1 MRMMKAFAYLG
12 DGTAGWVEKPIPQP
26 TGFDGVIRP
35 LLVSPCTS
43 DVHNVEIDCLKPG
56 RILGHE
62 GLGEIVAVGEGV
74 KEFQVG
80 EIVVVPPVT
89 PDWRTVPSQLG
100 AHQHCAG
107 LITGQKLSNSEDGLL
122 AEYALIRDLDAN
134 AARIPPGVSPEGAVM
149 AADMLNTGLYG
160 AELAEVRP
168 GDTVVVMGVG
178 PVGLMAIA
186 GARLRGAGRI
196 IAIGSRKAGVE
207 LARFYGATDLVNY
220 KEGHVERQIYELT
233 HKQGADCCICAGC
246 GEGYYSAAVFQALD
260 RAGKAPML
268 AGIDLSKHALRR
280 AAKREKAAEFAVA
293 SVYALPVADEAVH
306 LLLNCFSPLAL
317 EEFLRVL
324 KPGGVYFYVVPGAR
338 HLWQLKE
345 VLYDRPYPNE
355 EKRTPYAGFEYLE
368 VRAIDET
375 IHLPDQQTISDLFQM
390 TPYFWK
396 TPKAGT
402 ERLAALDELDT
413 QISFRVHVFRKQ

>member
-12 DGTAGWVEKPIPQP
+12 NGTAGWVEKPIPQP
-26 TGFDGVIRP
+26 TGVDGVIRP

-74 KEFQVG
+74 KGFQVG

-178 PVGLMAIA
+178 PVGHCRGQAPGGRADHRHRQPEGRRRAGQVLWGHGPCELQRGQRGAPDLRADPQAGGRLLYLRRGRHGSPGPGRGHGPLGRDRRERELLHDLWRPAAEQRPLRLRHGQQDDPGRRVPRRAGADGKTPGPVDPVPLITHRFQGLDQVETAFHLMAEKPPA
-186 GARLRGAGRI
+186 
-196 IAIGSRKAGVE
+196 
-207 LARFYGATDLVNY
+207 LV
-220 KEGHVERQIYELT
+220 KTIV
-233 HKQGADCCICAGC
+233 
-246 GEGYYSAAVFQALD
+246 AL
-260 RAGKAPML
+260 
-268 AGIDLSKHALRR
+268 
-280 AAKREKAAEFAVA
+280 
-293 SVYALPVADEAVH
+293 
-306 LLLNCFSPLAL
+306 
-317 EEFLRVL
+317 
-324 KPGGVYFYVVPGAR
+324 
-338 HLWQLKE
+338 
-345 VLYDRPYPNE
+345 
-355 EKRTPYAGFEYLE
+355 
-368 VRAIDET
+368 
-375 IHLPDQQTISDLFQM
+375 
-390 TPYFWK
+390 
-396 TPKAGT
+396 
-402 ERLAALDELDT
+402 
-413 QISFRVHVFRKQ
+413 